1 MKADAEWISSLSSDQ
16 EADLHHHRAG
26 LHRQILHFCSIQ
38 NVYMPGIN
46 EWVEQHIVNQSPHL
60 EDIELWLPSA
70 LNAQPR
76 AAMCRH
82 GIKIIESKLC
92 KGQCR
97 DTLDKMR
104 NLLCTKTH
112 LVKWR
117 NMDVRSQWANT
128 RAHTLIDCINN
139 KVQLA
144 ASKYRKS
151 WKVLLALIGEGDW
164 ATELQLLS
172 PRHIIGPHNPL
183 EEESLSHN
191 VRWVQD
197 MQNGLG
203 EGFRVTLWIWTT
215 RGVLGDNSDA
225 QLNDG
230 SCDTHVINLI

>member
-1 MKADAEWISSLSSDQ
+1 MQNGSLSSDQ
-16 EADLHHHRAG
+16 EADLHYRRAG
-26 LHRQILHFCSIQ
+26 LHRQILRFRSIQ
-38 NVYMPGIN
+38 NVYMPGID
-46 EWVEQHIVNQSPHL
+46 EWVEQHIVNHSPHP

-82 GIKIIESKLC
+82 GIETIESELR

-97 DTLDKMR
+97 DALDKMR
-104 NLLCTKTH
+104 NLLRTKTH
-112 LVKWR
+112 LVKRR
-117 NMDVRSQWANT
+117 NMHVRGQRANT
-128 RAHTLIDCINN
+128 RARALIDRIDD

-151 WKVLLALIGEGDW
+151 RKALLALIGEGDW

-172 PRHIIGPHNPL
+172 PRHIIGPHDPL
-183 EEESLSHN
+183 EEESSSHS
-191 VRWVQD
+191 VRRAQD

-203 EGFRVTLWIWTT
+203 EGFRVTSWIWTT